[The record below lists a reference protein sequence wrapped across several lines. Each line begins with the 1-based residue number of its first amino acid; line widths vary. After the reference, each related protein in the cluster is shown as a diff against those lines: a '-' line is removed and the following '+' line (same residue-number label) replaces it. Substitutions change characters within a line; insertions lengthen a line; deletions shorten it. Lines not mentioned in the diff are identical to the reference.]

1 MAGKG
6 FPATLAGVYHP
17 PVPDSLANRVL
28 KKILLVF
35 ALSASAYAQ
44 PQTWAWDDG
53 TVPYVQTPMEIVE
66 RMLRMAEVKSGDHV
80 IDLGSGDG
88 RIIIEAAK
96 RGATGFGVDLDPA
109 LVKLAGE
116 NAKAAGVASRAKFQV
131 MDLFDVD
138 LAPASVV
145 AFYLLPNFN
154 EKLLPKLLRLRPGT
168 RIVSHDGGIGDWP
181 PDERLEMR
189 APEKPVGVGGVSR
202 VELWIV
208 PADAKGVWTSDI
220 PAHGGRW
227 NFRVKQNF
235 QVMDIDVA
243 AQGKDLL
250 VRNSRLR
257 GEEIKVIVTGI
268 INGRAWHHYFVGTL
282 KEDRI
287 SGEVSVSDGNNK
299 RSFPWT
305 ATRAR

>member
-1 MAGKG
+1 LAGKG

-116 NAKAAGVASRAKFQV
+116 NAKAAGVANRAKFQV

-138 LAPASVV
+138 LAPASVR
-145 AFYLLPNFN
+145 
-154 EKLLPKLLRLRPGT
+154 K
-168 RIVSHDGGIGDWP
+168 
-181 PDERLEMR
+181 
-189 APEKPVGVGGVSR
+189 
-202 VELWIV
+202 
-208 PADAKGVWTSDI
+208 
-220 PAHGGRW
+220 
-227 NFRVKQNF
+227 
-235 QVMDIDVA
+235 
-243 AQGKDLL
+243 
-250 VRNSRLR
+250 
-257 GEEIKVIVTGI
+257 
-268 INGRAWHHYFVGTL
+268 
-282 KEDRI
+282 
-287 SGEVSVSDGNNK
+287 
-299 RSFPWT
+299 
-305 ATRAR
+305 TRAKRCGISLSSMPPSYKAAKAKCRRFDSGK